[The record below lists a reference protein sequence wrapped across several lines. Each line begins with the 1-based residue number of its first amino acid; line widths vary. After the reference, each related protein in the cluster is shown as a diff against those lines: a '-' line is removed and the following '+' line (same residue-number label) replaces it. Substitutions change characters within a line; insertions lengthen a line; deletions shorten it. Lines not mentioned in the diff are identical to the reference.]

1 MKKHENLQDRLARS
15 LDSANRRET
24 KAAPARGP
32 RACEWVDSESCRA
45 GQHDAGVSGD
55 RRHGAK
61 LSISLFAAD
70 LTRLEAIR
78 SYMAARGNRISTSQ
92 AVKLALRTAPLS
104 EELTAA
110 LAEIRK
116 EDGRASKQPLTWARW
131 SLTETCCGEN
141 QSEVHRRT

>member
-24 KAAPARGP
+24 KAAAEPERASREPVKGWIRNPDARVNMTPAAGLRDAKRRP
-32 RACEWVDSESCRA
+32 RLTPASPATGRL
-45 GQHDAGVSGD
+45 
-55 RRHGAK
+55 GAK
-61 LSISLFAAD
+61 LSISLFASD

-78 SYMAARGNRISTSQ
+78 SYMGERGNRISTSQ

-104 EELTAA
+104 EDLTAA

-116 EDGRASKQPLTWARW
+116 EDGRASR
-131 SLTETCCGEN
+131 
-141 QSEVHRRT
+141 

>member
-24 KAAPARGP
+24 KAAAEPERASREPVKGWIRNPDARVNMTPAAGLRDAKRRP
-32 RACEWVDSESCRA
+32 RLTPASPATGRL
-45 GQHDAGVSGD
+45 
-55 RRHGAK
+55 GAK

-70 LTRLEAIR
+70 LARLKEIQ
-78 SYMAARGNRISTSQ
+78 SYIMASLGKQISTSQ

-116 EDGRASKQPLTWARW
+116 EDGRASR
-131 SLTETCCGEN
+131 
-141 QSEVHRRT
+141 